1 MKKICI
7 GIVVSL
13 ILVYVGISFSQPPI
27 LKGSS
32 ENWSAVYKPRK
43 GDEAD
48 TEKYPWIGTIK
59 WKKSG
64 KVKLLKM
71 EQIEGEKTY
80 PLFDREILAVEA
92 GNFNGKKLM
101 DNETYYNPPRKK
113 DLKDVTTF
121 KITWEKDGEVAS
133 ELLDLK
139 WKRRMFVKPLI

>member
-7 GIVVSL
+7 GIVLSL
-13 ILVYVGISFSQPPI
+13 ILVYAGISFSQPPI

-64 KVKLLKM
+64 KVKLLKI

-113 DLKDVTTF
+113 DLKDGITF

>member
-1 MKKICI
+1 MKI
-7 GIVVSL
+7 
-13 ILVYVGISFSQPPI
+13 
-27 LKGSS
+27 
-32 ENWSAVYKPRK
+32 
-43 GDEAD
+43 
-48 TEKYPWIGTIK
+48 
-59 WKKSG
+59 
-64 KVKLLKM
+64 

-92 GNFNGKKLM
+92 GNFNGKKLV

-113 DLKDVTTF
+113 DLKDGTTF

>member
-7 GIVVSL
+7 GIVLSL
-13 ILVYVGISFSQPPI
+13 ILVYAGISFSQPPI

-48 TEKYPWIGTIK
+48 TEKYPWMGTIK

-64 KVKLLKM
+64 KVKLLKI

-92 GNFNGKKLM
+92 GNFNGKKLV

-113 DLKDVTTF
+113 DLEGGTTF

>member
-7 GIVVSL
+7 GIVLSL
-13 ILVYVGISFSQPPI
+13 ILVYAGISFSQPPI

-43 GDEAD
+43 GDEED
-48 TEKYPWIGTIK
+48 TEKYPWMGTIK

-64 KVKLLKM
+64 KVKLLKI

-80 PLFDREILAVEA
+80 PLFDREILAIEA

-101 DNETYYNPPRKK
+101 DNETYYNPPRKE
-113 DLKDVTTF
+113 DLKDGITF